1 MSKLILKIV
10 SPKKLEFSEEVESV
24 IAPGSEGE
32 LGILPGHA
40 ELATTLRDGTVR
52 FTKNQRTTDFAISG
66 GFLEISKN
74 NVNIL
79 SD

>member
-10 SPKKLEFSEEVESV
+10 SPQNLEFSEEVDSV
-24 IAPGSEGE
+24 IVPGSEGE

-40 ELATTLRDGTVR
+40 DLATTLRSGNVR
-52 FTKNQRTTDFAISG
+52 FTKNQNTTDLPIQG

-74 NVNIL
+74 EVSIL

>member
-10 SPKKLEFSEEVESV
+10 SPQNLEFFEEVDSV
-24 IAPGSEGE
+24 IVPGSEGE

-40 ELATTLRDGTVR
+40 DLATTLRSGNVR
-52 FTKNQRTTDFAISG
+52 FTKNQNTTDLSIQG

-74 NVNIL
+74 EVSIL

>member
-24 IAPGSEGE
+24 IVPGSEGE

-40 ELATTLRDGTVR
+40 ELATTLREGNVR
-52 FTKNQRTTDFAISG
+52 FSKNQNTIDFAING
-66 GFLEISKN
+66 GFMEVSKN
-74 NVNIL
+74 EVNIL